1 MAGARSAATEE
12 CQLVGV
18 AGARSA
24 ATEECQLVGVAG
36 ARSAVTIK
44 SVSWWAWQTGSD
56 TVASIA
62 MIIIVQLCT

>member
-36 ARSAVTIK
+36 ARSAVTIMG
-44 SVSWWAWQTGSD
+44 VGWWAWQNGSE
-56 TVASIA
+56 TVARIA
-62 MIIIVQLCT
+62 TL